1 MAKKKTGYIPPFT
14 ITSETVR
21 LVSEISETLGRF
33 SSSNLA
39 DMTPMLRRGNRLRT
53 IQASLAI
60 ENNTLTLE
68 QVTAIFNGK
77 RVLGSPREIQEVKNA
92 FATYEMFEKL
102 NPLSEKDLL
111 KAHKILM
118 SALVDEE
125 GSYRSGGVGIVKGK
139 EIVHLAPP
147 AVRVP
152 ALVRD
157 LFAWLKGADAHPLI
171 ASSVFHYEFEF
182 IHPFADGNG
191 RMGRLWQTLILS
203 RWKPVLA
210 FLPVET
216 VICNRQDEYYK
227 VLAASDQLADSTA
240 FVEFML
246 AAIKEALYEAIETDQ
261 VSDQVSDQVKKI
273 LQILIKGSLSASDL
287 MKALNLS
294 HRPTFRK
301 NYLHPAINKGFIEMT
316 IPDKPNS
323 RIQQYRITSKG
334 ISAIKEQK

>member
-14 ITSETVR
+14 ITSKTVH

-68 QVTAIFNGK
+68 QVTAIINGK
-77 RVLGSPREIQEVKNA
+77 KVLGSPREIQEVKNA

-125 GSYRSGGVGIVKGK
+125 GRYRSGGVGIVKGK
-139 EIVHLAPP
+139 RIVHLAPP

-157 LFAWLKGADAHPLI
+157 LFAWLKGTDAHPLI
-171 ASSVFHYEFEF
+171 TSSVFHYEFEF
-182 IHPFADGNG
+182 IHPFADENG

-203 RWKPVLA
+203 RWKPILA
-210 FLPVET
+210 YLPVET
-216 VICNRQDEYYK
+216 VIRNRQDEYYK
-227 VLAASDQLADSTA
+227 VLATSDQHADSTA

-246 AAIKEALYEAIETDQ
+246 AAINEALYEAIETDQ

-273 LQILIKGSLSASDL
+273 LQILVKGPLSALDL

-334 ISAIKEQK
+334 ISVIKEQK